1 MNNESD
7 PHQIASLAED
17 SAEPTDVPLS
27 SFAIATDSPDVRRTH
42 SAIVD
47 SEARLRDLL
56 ATLELS
62 TIMVRTLSGTILYWS
77 EGCARLF
84 GWTAA
89 EAIGQKTHDLLKTV
103 SPVTSEE
110 IEAEL
115 LAKGEWRGDL
125 RETPK
130 GSEPIVVS
138 VRKVLRR
145 DETGAPVAIAVA
157 YDDVTR
163 LRQAQME
170 LEQLNQRLENL
181 VEEEVRKR
189 EAAQQRAAHAE
200 RIQALGRLAGG
211 IAHDLNNVLQAVS
224 SGASLT
230 TRDAENPERVRRL
243 ARLITE
249 AAGRGAAV
257 TRRLLSFSRRGDLRA
272 EPIDPASLLTEI
284 VDVLAYTLGSNIRFE
299 VQAPADLPRLLADRG
314 QLETALVN
322 LATNA
327 RDAMPN
333 GGMIVLS
340 AAAETVTR
348 SGTHPCVPA
357 PGRYIRLTVRD
368 HGTGMDAAIL
378 ARAQEPFFS
387 TKRGSGGAGLG
398 LATAGGFVRQS
409 GGAIGIE
416 SAPGAGTAVSLWLPQ
431 SSAAASPAR
440 PAPEP
445 LREDSNDPTRPVRV
459 LFVDDDTMVRD
470 VMAQELEQAGYAV
483 TVRDEGTAA
492 LQTLGENREFD
503 VLICDLSMPGMSGI
517 EVIKAAQSR
526 RPGLAAILLSGY
538 AGDAAALPAGGASF
552 ALLRKPATVAQLA
565 DVIALL
571 MGGNEGSVA
580 DESIL

>member
-1 MNNESD
+1 MSD
-7 PHQIASLAED
+7 EQHGGETIQTAKGG
-17 SAEPTDVPLS
+17 PTAHDTPPPSFLPS
-27 SFAIATDSPDVRRTH
+27 SVFIPTGRFETGRTQ
-42 SAIVD
+42 SAIGD
-47 SEARLRDLL
+47 SEARLRDIL

-62 TIMVRTLSGTILYWS
+62 TIMVRSISGTVVYWS

-89 EAIGQKTHDLLKTV
+89 EAIGRRTHELLKTV
-103 SPVTSEE
+103 SSIPPDE

-115 LAKGEWRGDL
+115 LSTGEWSGDL

-130 GSEPIVVS
+130 QAEPIVVA

-145 DETGAPVAIAVA
+145 DEAGDPVAISVV
-157 YDDVTR
+157 YDDVTS

-170 LEQLNQRLENL
+170 LQQLNQFLETR

-200 RIQALGRLAGG
+200 RIQALGQLAGG

-230 TRDAENPERVRRL
+230 TRDAENPDRVRRL

-272 EPIDPASLLTEI
+272 EPIDPASLLSEL
-284 VDVLAYTLGSNIRFE
+284 VDVLTYTLGGSIRFE
-299 VQAPADLPRLLADRG
+299 VQAPVGLPHLLADRG

-333 GGMIVLS
+333 GGVISLS
-340 AAAETVTR
+340 AVAETVTAA
-348 SGTHPCVPA
+348 GTHPFVSTA
-357 PGRYIRLTVRD
+357 GRYIHLTLRD
-368 HGTGMDAAIL
+368 SGTGMDAGIL

-387 TKRGSGGAGLG
+387 TKRGGGGVGLG
-398 LATAGGFVRQS
+398 LATVGGFVRQS
-409 GGAIGIE
+409 AGAIRID
-416 SAPGAGTAVSLWLPQ
+416 STPGEGTAVSLWLPQ
-431 SSAAASPAR
+431 ATAAASTPSFSQ
-440 PAPEP
+440 PPPIE
-445 LREDSNDPTRPVRV
+445 EGYDPTRPVRV
-459 LFVDDDTMVRD
+459 LLVDDDTMVRD
-470 VMAQELEQAGYAV
+470 VMAQELEAAGYAV
-483 TVRDEGTAA
+483 TVRDGGTAA
-492 LQTLGENREFD
+492 LRSLDENHEFR
-503 VLICDLSMPGMSGI
+503 VLICDLSLQGMSGI
-517 EVIKAAQSR
+517 EVIKAAQSC

-538 AGDAAALPAGGASF
+538 AGDAAALPAGGAQF
-552 ALLRKPATVAQLA
+552 ALVRKPAAIAQLA

-571 MGGNEGSVA
+571 MGA
-580 DESIL
+580 